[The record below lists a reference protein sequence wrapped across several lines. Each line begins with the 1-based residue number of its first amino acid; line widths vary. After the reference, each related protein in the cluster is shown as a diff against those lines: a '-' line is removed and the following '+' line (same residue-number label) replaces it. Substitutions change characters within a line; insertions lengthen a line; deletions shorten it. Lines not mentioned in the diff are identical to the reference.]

1 MTTHTGLDY
10 IIENKEFTDKF
21 ATALDKS
28 NVASKKQVFE
38 LLSAMCVYSN
48 QGYARAL
55 EALEHYKTT
64 KKLRYRFGVILDELN
79 KEESIS
85 YRAALLGFI
94 NCLIIYSKDIED
106 RVRIRN
112 EFIGLKLLEVLN
124 RLR

>member
-1 MTTHTGLDY
+1 MHWH
-10 IIENKEFTDKF
+10 
-21 ATALDKS
+21 
-28 NVASKKQVFE
+28 
-38 LLSAMCVYSN
+38 LLF
-48 QGYARAL
+48 Q
-55 EALEHYKTT
+55 TT

-112 EFIGLKLLEVLN
+112 EFIGKCASFRISLSLSPWFHIVML
-124 RLR
+124 